1 MANSNQVIK
10 PKINLLNNKFRI
22 TFVSFLAYFA
32 MSGMLAP
39 IGIISGP
46 MSETFNL
53 PITEITAGFS
63 WLTFGIL
70 AGAISALFVFNWVQL
85 KKVMV
90 ILYCAISASLIALFF
105 QEQIALIWP
114 ILGLVGLCAGT
125 GLAGAAFIISRT
137 YDDNQRASMLVI
149 TDGWFSLAGI
159 VCSWIAIYLVSR
171 NFHWSGSYQFVALVA
186 LIMLLLLFFS
196 QLPNSKNEPGDS
208 VNTETWSL
216 KVWLCIF
223 ALFLFTLGQN
233 SILWWL
239 PTYAEQYLNAPR
251 DQAGSLVGQFW
262 SGMFAAQLFVA
273 WWVLKIG
280 VQRLVIIA
288 GITTATGSIF
298 MWVYPEIDGLVIL
311 ALLWGFANLGLLKL
325 VLSLATQMLKL
336 PSARLIS
343 GLLLSASLGTAV
355 SPWLTSQIVEASNT
369 RFIIQFGTLCY
380 IVLFCLVFWATRLHQ
395 ADLITNEAMTRSS

>member
-1 MANSNQVIK
+1 MI
-10 PKINLLNNKFRI
+10 
-22 TFVSFLAYFA
+22 
-32 MSGMLAP
+32 
-39 IGIISGP
+39 
-46 MSETFNL
+46 
-53 PITEITAGFS
+53 
-63 WLTFGIL
+63 
-70 AGAISALFVFNWVQL
+70 
-85 KKVMV
+85 
-90 ILYCAISASLIALFF
+90 ILYCAICASLIALFF

-125 GLAGAAFIISRT
+125 GLAGSAFIISRT

-288 GITTATGSIF
+288 GITTATGSII
-298 MWVYPEIDGLVIL
+298 MWVYTEIGGLVIL
-311 ALLWGFANLGLLKL
+311 AVLWGFANLGLLKL

-336 PSARLIS
+336 PSARLVS

>member
-53 PITEITAGFS
+53 PITEVTAGFS

-85 KKVMV
+85 KKLMI

-105 QEQIALIWP
+105 QQQIALIWP

-186 LIMLLLLFFS
+186 LTMLLLLFFS
-196 QLPNSKNEPGDS
+196 QLPNSKKEPGGS
-208 VNTETWSL
+208 INTETWSL
-216 KVWLCIF
+216 KVWF
-223 ALFLFTLGQN
+223 YN
-233 SILWWL
+233 
-239 PTYAEQYLNAPR
+239 
-251 DQAGSLVGQFW
+251 
-262 SGMFAAQLFVA
+262 
-273 WWVLKIG
+273 
-280 VQRLVIIA
+280 
-288 GITTATGSIF
+288 
-298 MWVYPEIDGLVIL
+298 
-311 ALLWGFANLGLLKL
+311 
-325 VLSLATQMLKL
+325 
-336 PSARLIS
+336 
-343 GLLLSASLGTAV
+343 
-355 SPWLTSQIVEASNT
+355 
-369 RFIIQFGTLCY
+369 
-380 IVLFCLVFWATRLHQ
+380 
-395 ADLITNEAMTRSS
+395 